1 VGGGFYN
8 QSKIKFHIFLFNL
21 LIFYFY
27 IIQKIL
33 FKKIFFIYIIKMNPQ
48 SSAPA
53 PRANPQMNPNAK
65 LSSVKYTSI
74 LPSGKLNG
82 YTEGEKV
89 RFDIPATIPYFDGSQ
104 SYISMTI
111 QNNSNWSGNVQDGT
125 STYAGSMPCAFPP
138 NMGANA
144 LISRMQIN
152 DNKGMSLENL
162 EAYNL
167 YNSLFNAYCNDT
179 DTFPALAKVEG
190 VAGRNN
196 SAHNLQ
202 AIDPKVNYFFA
213 PSFVDTTDKELDATN
228 LGSQRDNTFCIP
240 VMSGL
245 YGFYSGEQNAFPN
258 LDIGGH
264 SVELFLE
271 EADVIMNCLASSY
284 PTYPTINGQVYR
296 QVDKVVMT
304 TPVVKGIG
312 DQNTTTTSVIT
323 EANGNPI
330 DTSIDAFS
338 RGETWTPEMIGWRVG
353 QVIRIS
359 GGTLAAGG
367 ELATIT
373 KVEYDEKNAA
383 ADAAGI
389 FIKLTHTA
397 VSQADGTSLQLEDTN
412 CNRQYVINDIQ
423 LKILETT
430 PDAGTMKQIRSAL
443 SKGINYTTYQLN
455 KVSTPAQLVNSVL
468 DIPTPLTRGL
478 SIFDVPIQ
486 SANIKSKDSANSYV
500 WCRTDAVLNSNNNQY
515 NYVWQVA
522 NTLIPNREVQTSS
535 DRNNNSDNSIYYTSQ
550 AQAFRPLRPVKAF
563 GDVVLDNQ
571 MSNAVVFP
579 ILVAPVGSS
588 YDLSQTEV
596 QLRIGNS
603 DTTGANVSAK
613 LHHVFLNHVRMM
625 VANDSGVDIQL

>member
-1 VGGGFYN
+1 
-8 QSKIKFHIFLFNL
+8 
-21 LIFYFY
+21 
-27 IIQKIL
+27 
-33 FKKIFFIYIIKMNPQ
+33 MNPQ
-48 SSAPA
+48 SSAPP

-65 LSSVKYTSI
+65 LSNVKYTSI
-74 LPSGKLNG
+74 LPSGKLSG
-82 YTEGEKV
+82 YTEGEKI

-111 QNNSNWSGNVQDGT
+111 ENTSNWSGNVQDGT
-125 STYAGSMPCAFPP
+125 STYVGSMPCAFPP

-144 LISRMQIN
+144 VINRLQIN

-196 SAHNLQ
+196 SAKNLS
-202 AIDPKVNYFFA
+202 AIDPKVNYFQA
-213 PSFVDTTDKELDATN
+213 PSFIDVGNTEVKATN
-228 LGSQRDNTFCIP
+228 AQSKRDNTFCIP

-258 LDIGGH
+258 LDVGGH
-264 SVELFLE
+264 SLEIFLE
-271 EADVIMNCLASSY
+271 EADVIMNCLASAY
-284 PTYPTINGQVYR
+284 PVYPTINGQVYR
-296 QVDKVVMT
+296 SVENVIMT
-304 TPVVKGIG
+304 TPVTKGVG

-323 EANGNPI
+323 EANGKPI

-338 RGETWTPEMIGWRVG
+338 QDDSWTPEMIGWRVG

-373 KVEYDEKNAA
+373 KVEYDKKNAA

-389 FIKLTHTA
+389 FIMLTHTA
-397 VSQADGTSLQLEDTN
+397 VSQADGTSVQLESTN
-412 CNRQYVINDIQ
+412 NTRGYNISNIE

-430 PDAGTMKQIRSAL
+430 PDPATMKQIRSAL

-478 SIFDVPIQ
+478 SIFDVPCQ
-486 SANIKSKDSANSYV
+486 SANLKSKDSNNSYV
-500 WCRTDAVLNSNNNQY
+500 WCRTDALLNGNNNQY

-522 NTLIPNREVQTSS
+522 NTLIPNREVSISS
-535 DRNNNSDNSIYYTSQ
+535 DVNNNSDNTIYYTSQ
-550 AQAFRPLRPVKAF
+550 AQAFRPLRPLKSF
-563 GDVVLDNQ
+563 GDAELDNQ
-571 MSNAVVFP
+571 INNALVIP

-596 QLRIGNS
+596 QLRLSNT
-603 DTTGANVSAK
+603 DTTGADVSAK

-625 VANDSGVDIQL
+625 VANDSGVEIQL

>member
-1 VGGGFYN
+1 
-8 QSKIKFHIFLFNL
+8 
-21 LIFYFY
+21 
-27 IIQKIL
+27 
-33 FKKIFFIYIIKMNPQ
+33 MNPQ
-48 SSAPA
+48 SSNP
-53 PRANPQMNPNAK
+53 PPMANPMMNPNAK

-82 YTEGEKV
+82 YTEKEKI
-89 RFDIPATIPYFDGSQ
+89 RFDIPSSCSYFDGSQ

-125 STYAGSMPCAFPP
+125 ATYAGSMPCAFPP

-144 LISRMQIN
+144 VINRMQIN

-196 SAHNLQ
+196 APHNLQ

-213 PSFVDTTDKELDATN
+213 PSAVGGNLTIDATN
-228 LGSQRDNTFCIP
+228 LESQRDNTFCIP

-264 SVELFLE
+264 SVEIFLE

-284 PTYPTINGQVYR
+284 PVAKTINGQVYN
-296 QVDKVVMT
+296 QVEKVVMT
-304 TPVVKGIG
+304 TPVVKGTG
-312 DQNTTTTSVIT
+312 DQNSTTVSIIVQ
-323 EANGNPI
+323 AGGSPI
-330 DTSIDAFS
+330 DTTITNAFS
-338 RGETWTPEMIGWRVG
+338 RDEKWTGEMIGWRIG

-373 KVEYDEKNAA
+373 AVDYDQKNNN
-383 ADAAGI
+383 ADAAGV
-389 FIKLTHTA
+389 FIRLTHTA
-397 VSQADGTSLQLEDTN
+397 VSQDDGTSIQLEDTN

-430 PDAGTMKQIRSAL
+430 PDAETMKQIRSAL

-486 SANIKSKDSANSYV
+486 SANLKSKDSNNSYV
-500 WCRTDAVLNSNNNQY
+500 WCRTDAVLNGNNNQY

-522 NTLIPNREVQTSS
+522 NTLIPNREVETSS
-535 DRNNNSDNSIYYTSQ
+535 NKNNASDNSIYYTSQ
-550 AQAFRPLRPVKAF
+550 AQAFRPLRTLKSF

-596 QLRIGNS
+596 QLRISNS
-603 DTTGANVSAK
+603 DNTGADVSAK
-613 LHHVFLNHVRMM
+613 LHHVFLNHVRLM
-625 VANDSGVDIQL
+625 VANDSGVDVQL